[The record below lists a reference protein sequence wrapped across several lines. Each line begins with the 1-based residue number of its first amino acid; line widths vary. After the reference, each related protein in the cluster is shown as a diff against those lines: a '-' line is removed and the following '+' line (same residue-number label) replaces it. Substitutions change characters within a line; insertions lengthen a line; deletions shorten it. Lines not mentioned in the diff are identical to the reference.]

1 MSPGAPPTREKD
13 ASRLRPRGRL
23 ASNNFK
29 PEKCAPVYLPKAPQ
43 IANGAVEPAG
53 SAARRCG
60 WGAALGLVLLL
71 GACESAGTG
80 GQSPARPASPT
91 TYPDLASVPS
101 RPVFRDTLAQRG
113 ELGRQLAADR
123 EAALRRAAELD
134 YAAGRGAAPPP
145 ASTAAPAP
153 AAPASPP
160 AGPPAGDSSV
170 ARAYVAN
177 SFNDVRDRGKL
188 RQFMLRLGREAPD
201 PFGPSS
207 LAQAL
212 GLESPPEQPPA
223 PDPAAAR

>member
-1 MSPGAPPTREKD
+1 MSPGAPPTCEKD

-29 PEKCAPVYLPKAPQ
+29 PEKCAPVYLAKAPP
-43 IANGAVEPAG
+43 IANGAVGPAHA
-53 SAARRCG
+53 STWRCG
-60 WGAALGLVLLL
+60 WSAGLGLILLL
-71 GACESAGTG
+71 GACEPATTG

-113 ELGRQLAADR
+113 ELGRELAADR

-134 YAAGRGAAPPP
+134 YAAGRGPAPPP
-145 ASTAAPAP
+145 IPAAAPAP
-153 AAPASPP
+153 AAPAAAP

-177 SFNDVRDRGKL
+177 SFSDVRDRGKL

-201 PFGPSS
+201 PFGPRS
-207 LAQAL
+207 LAEAL